1 VLQREAPTSAYDE
14 QARSFAFGAYR
25 GRVERADLGRARV
38 GTIERL
44 RREKRWLYVAVVTD
58 EVFAAAA
65 IVRLGYA
72 SKAFWFAYDLGER
85 RMLVSSMTLGPPG
98 LARVRPVGTRETGEV
113 ATYSGLATIAR
124 DGDGNG
130 IAVSLERGKFGLSL
144 RAAGGPPAITA
155 IADVPGGIVNVTEKC
170 ALVPASG
177 ALVVGGR
184 SYRLDG
190 GLAGYD
196 HTAGLLARHT
206 TWRWSFA
213 MGRDT
218 SGAPVAWNLTQGFV
232 GARECI
238 VWSGGEP
245 HVAPEPS
252 FTIGA
257 AGDDS
262 PWRLDADGLALSLT
276 PGARHEEKDDLG
288 VVRARFCQAV
298 GTYSGTLH
306 ASGRALDVS
315 SVVGVAED
323 QDVLW

>member
-1 VLQREAPTSAYDE
+1 
-14 QARSFAFGAYR
+14 
-25 GRVERADLGRARV
+25 VERADLACARV
-38 GTIERL
+38 GAVERL

-58 EVFAAAA
+58 EVFAAAC

-72 SKAFWFAYDLGER
+72 SKAFWFAYDLAER
-85 RMLVSSMTLGPPG
+85 RMLLSETTLGPPG
-98 LARVRPVGTRETGEV
+98 LARVRPVGTRETGDV
-113 ATYSGLATIAR
+113 ATYTGLGNIER
-124 DGDGNG
+124 GGFGNG
-130 IAVSLERGKFGLSL
+130 NGLEVDLARREFELSL
-144 RAAGGPPAITA
+144 RADGGPPAITA
-155 IADVPGGIVNVTEKC
+155 IADVPGGIVDVTEKG
-170 ALVPASG
+170 ALIPASG
-177 ALVVGGR
+177 TLFVSGR

-213 MGRDT
+213 MGRDA

-252 FTIGA
+252 FTVGA
-257 AGDDS
+257 GGAS
-262 PWRLDADGLALSLT
+262 NEPWRLDADGLALSLS
-276 PGARHEEKDDLG
+276 PGARHEEKDDLRL
-288 VVRARFCQAV
+288 VRARFCQAV
-298 GTYSGTLH
+298 GTYSGKVRLSDRTLEV
-306 ASGRALDVS
+306 SG
-315 SVVGVAED
+315 VVGVAED